1 MLDIENRLLINQATR
16 KENRKQL
23 AKQSGVFAAAEQKV
37 RDDEAEHNEM
47 QEALFDVKLAH
58 ANMAE
63 ADLGLF

>member
-23 AKQSGVFAAAEQKV
+23 AKQSGVFAAVEQKV
-37 RDDEAEHNEM
+37 RDDEEEHNEM
-47 QEALFDVKLAH
+47 QEALFDVKLAK